1 MVNNLKTLRGNVDV
15 LGFKELNDFL
25 KTLPKTVTHKILQA
39 THAKAAKPLINAE
52 KLLAPK
58 EEGDLRESIG
68 VKKASIKR
76 ANSIGEVK
84 VGPLWKKGGRVAHLI
99 EYGTKQRKLTGR
111 GTRKR
116 PGRYRAGTN
125 RGRMTA
131 RPFVE
136 PAFNRTKDSI
146 YGTILSDLRK
156 SVKSTASR
164 YLKKYG

>member
-1 MVNNLKTLRGNVDV
+1 MAGVKNIDV
-15 LGFKELNDFL
+15 LGFNELNDFL

-99 EYGTKQRKLTGR
+99 EFGTKQRKTKGR
-111 GTRKR
+111 GKYKV
-116 PGRYRAGTN
+116 YRAGAN
-125 RGRMTA
+125 RGRVIA

-164 YLKKYG
+164 YLKKYA